1 MSNIKLFEYEHK
13 QIRTIFAH
21 GEIWFVATDVCEA
34 LGIAN
39 SRDAISR
46 LNPSWVMVSEIPT
59 PSRGDQKM
67 TVIKEGAVYKIAFRS
82 NKPEAE
88 RFTDW
93 IAGEVIPQ
101 IRKTGKYIPNPQGV
115 LPLSQHTKTEIQ
127 KAMSKSVNAH
137 NYSKGGREEIVK
149 YNAQNCLEHTGQYP
163 KKVVEYGK
171 KRGLRSKDRSSAKEV
186 LRHLEPEAA
195 CSMSLADNLVNE
207 GFEPEK
213 VFPVTKDAKKVFKG
227 ILALGAIPAE
237 LEQKDPSKS

>member
-21 GEIWFVATDVCEA
+21 GEIWFIAKDVTDA
-34 LGIAN
+34 LGITWFG
-39 SRDAISR
+39 RDTLAAVKPEWIMSQEFPDSLGR
-46 LNPSWVMVSEIPT
+46 PQN
-59 PSRGDQKM
+59 
-67 TVIKEGAVYKIAFRS
+67 TVFINESAVYKLAFRS
-82 NKPEAE
+82 RKPEAE

-101 IRKTGKYIPNPQGV
+101 IRKTGKYVPNPQGV

-127 KAMSKSVNAH
+127 KSMSKNVNAH

-163 KKVVEYGK
+163 KKIVEYGK
-171 KRGLRSKDRSSAKEV
+171 KSGLKSKERTSAKEV
-186 LRHLEPEAA
+186 LRHLEPESA

-227 ILALGAIPAE
+227 ILELGAIPAE
-237 LEQKDPSKS
+237 LEQKDNK